1 MDDKSLSG
9 DDLDDLS
16 LDDIEA
22 ELKTPPKRPAP
33 ASEPKSKAAP
43 KKPEATKSKPRA
55 SRKSPKP
62 MDEKKPR
69 RFSFLLAGLVLGVVG
84 TLFLPPLVRPYLPE
98 GLRGS
103 AVTVSGPVLAMQLEE
118 TQPPRLLLTVQAEQG
133 ALLATFT
140 EQVAEINLLV
150 DEGDTVTLGVARYEP
165 FVENPSFQGVVKG
178 EGSATLDPVQEGQP
192 ATEAGGADD
201 AEADDPGE
209 AGGTDT
215 EPAAADSSEA
225 AVDSDGSGQ
234 AEAATPPDTIAVP
247 GIPG

>member
-1 MDDKSLSG
+1 
-9 DDLDDLS
+9 
-16 LDDIEA
+16 
-22 ELKTPPKRPAP
+22 
-33 ASEPKSKAAP
+33 
-43 KKPEATKSKPRA
+43 
-55 SRKSPKP
+55 

-150 DEGDTVTLGVARYEP
+150 DEGDTITLGVARYEP